1 MLAHPGGRV
10 GSADGMTRVNL
21 CGRKFIGRH
30 GQRAQTTADK
40 QIKSSADSAIAG
52 KTIAAPAAVLF
63 GTIHT

>member
-1 MLAHPGGRV
+1 
-10 GSADGMTRVNL
+10 MTRVNL